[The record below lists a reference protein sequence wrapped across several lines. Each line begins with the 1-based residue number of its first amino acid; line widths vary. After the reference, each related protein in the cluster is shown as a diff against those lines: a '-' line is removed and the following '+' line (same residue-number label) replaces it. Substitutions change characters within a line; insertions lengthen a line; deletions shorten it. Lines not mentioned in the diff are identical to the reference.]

1 MPSSTQTA
9 TAECFSSDIAAG
21 VRAYGRATQAV
32 LTPVQASIQVHE
44 RLCQE
49 LIAAKAAYEA
59 RRLDNMCRHT
69 KTCMRALMILHGAIK
84 FEPGNKGRVILGGLY
99 LHIFD
104 RVRTVLQNSD
114 VSVEFDELIVLM
126 QRFCR
131 KMLVAAPRRASI
143 GAAQS
148 Q

>member
-9 TAECFSSDIAAG
+9 TADDFSPERAAG

-32 LTPVQASIQVHE
+32 LTPVQASIQLHE

-49 LIAAKAAYEA
+49 LIAAKAAYQA

-69 KTCMRALMILHGAIK
+69 QTCMRALLILHGGIK
-84 FEPGNKGRVILGGLY
+84 IEPGAKGRLILDGFY
-99 LHIFD
+99 LHMFE
-104 RVRTVLQNSD
+104 RVRTVLHNKD
-114 VSVEFDELIVLM
+114 VPGAFDEIIGLM

-131 KMLVAAPRRASI
+131 KMWVAAPQRTTTGI
-143 GAAQS
+143 TQG
-148 Q
+148 

>member
-9 TAECFSSDIAAG
+9 TADDFSPEVAAG
-21 VRAYGRATQAV
+21 VRAYGRATHAV

-44 RLCQE
+44 RLCQQ

-69 KTCMRALMILHGAIK
+69 QTCMRTLLILHGGIK
-84 FEPGNKGRVILGGLY
+84 LEPGAKDRLVLDGFY
-99 LHIFD
+99 LHMFERI
-104 RVRTVLQNSD
+104 RTVLHNKD
-114 VSVEFDELIVLM
+114 VSGAFDEIIGLM

-131 KMLVAAPRRASI
+131 KMWVAAPRRVPNHGPQA
-143 GAAQS
+143 
-148 Q
+148 